1 MSCKIIPKRIEHIDI
16 RLFEEEIEEIKV
28 LCFYYK
34 LSYEQL
40 LVKLTKERLDT
51 LNIKESNKSIKNPFR
66 DEVL

>member
-1 MSCKIIPKRIEHIDI
+1 MSCKIIPKKIEKITI
-16 RLFEEEIEEIKV
+16 RLFEEEIEETKV

-51 LNIKESNKSIKNPFR
+51 LNIRESNNAIKNPFR